1 MLTLNSEKSLARFI
15 SFGAFFTTVFVIWGS
30 VTDPVNTPKLFI
42 LGATAFAAGAIA
54 FAVGYRELWRSS
66 RLWIIGSFLF
76 IVFSISAIV
85 SSSSPLEQN
94 IYGTYGRNTGFVTY
108 LALLLISTAAT
119 LIRQKSNFNLIIYG
133 LFAAGFTNVAYC
145 LWAIA
150 FGDFIG
156 WNNPYGNIL
165 GTLGN
170 PNFIGAFLGIL
181 ITALAAY
188 VVAPGISWKY
198 RGLALIT
205 VAVGLFEIR
214 KSHAVQGLVVSAAGF
229 SIIGFYFIRSKFKS
243 KLILSGYTVAIAVLG
258 FISLLGA
265 LQKGPFTSFIY
276 KTSVSL
282 RGEYWQAGWNM
293 ASQFPLTGVGM
304 DAYGD
309 WYRRARDAQALILPG
324 PETVTNAAHNIP
336 FDILANGGWPLFIT
350 YVFLIVLALI
360 AILKVTLR
368 SKSYDGTFIALAVAW
383 ACYQIQSVI
392 SISQIGLAVWG
403 WVISGGVIA
412 YEIATRGSGTSE
424 QKSTAGKS
432 AKSKEQILSATTI
445 GGLGLVVGALIV
457 VPPLSADMKWR
468 SALASNDLTQ
478 LRIALEPSYL
488 TPTDTNRLLNMI
500 SILENSKL
508 PDVAY
513 EYAKKAVEF
522 NPESFD
528 SWRTLYAVT
537 NSTPADKELAMT
549 NMKRLDP
556 KNSNPLNTP
565 K

>member
-1 MLTLNSEKSLARFI
+1 MLTLSSEKSLTRFI
-15 SFGAFFTTVFVIWGS
+15 SIGAFLTTVVVIWGS

-42 LGATAFAAGAIA
+42 LGSAAFAAGAIA
-54 FAVGYRELWRSS
+54 FAMGVKELWRSS
-66 RLWIIGSFLF
+66 RLWLIGSILF
-76 IVFSISAIV
+76 IIFSISAIV
-85 SSSSPLEQN
+85 NSSSPLEQN

-119 LIRQKSNFNLIIYG
+119 LIRQKSNFKLIVYS
-133 LFAAGFTNVAYC
+133 LFAAGVTNVAYC

-165 GTLGN
+165 GTFGN
-170 PNFIGAFLGIL
+170 PNFIGAFLGIF

-205 VAVGLFEIR
+205 VAIGLFEI
-214 KSHAVQGLVVSAAGF
+214 KESHAVQGLVVSAAGF
-229 SIIGFYFIRSKFKS
+229 SIIGFYLIRSKFKS
-243 KLILSGYTVAIAVLG
+243 NLILAGYTVVIAVLG
-258 FISLLGA
+258 FISLMGA

-293 ASQFPLTGVGM
+293 ASQFPFTGVGM

-309 WYRRARDAQALILPG
+309 WYRRARDEQALILPG

-336 FDILANGGWPLFIT
+336 FDILSNGGWPLFIT
-350 YVFLIVLALI
+350 YVFLIALATI
-360 AILKVTLR
+360 AIIKVTVR
-368 SKSYDGTFIALAVAW
+368 NKNYDGTFIALAVAW

-403 WVISGGVIA
+403 WVLSGVVIA
-412 YEIATRGSGTSE
+412 YEIATRGSGAS
-424 QKSTAGKS
+424 GNS
-432 AKSKEQILSATTI
+432 APSKPKREKEQIFSATAI
-445 GGLGLVVGALIV
+445 GGIGLVVGALIV
-457 VPPLSADMKWR
+457 VPPLSSDMKWK
-468 SALASNDLTQ
+468 SAITKGDLALVKA
-478 LRIALEPSYL
+478 ALVPSYMN
-488 TPTDTNRLLNMI
+488 PTDTNRLLNMV

-513 EYAKKAVEF
+513 EYAKKGVEF

-537 NSTPADKELAMT
+537 NSTPADKELALT

>member
-1 MLTLNSEKSLARFI
+1 MLTISSEKSLARFI
-15 SFGAFFTTVFVIWGS
+15 SFGAAFTTVFVLWGS

-54 FAVGYRELWRSS
+54 FVMGYKELWRSS
-66 RLWIIGSFLF
+66 RLWLIGSILF
-76 IVFSISAIV
+76 IAFSISAIV
-85 SSSSPLEQN
+85 NSASPLEQN

-119 LIRQKSNFNLIIYG
+119 LLRQKSNFNLIIYS
-133 LFAAGFTNVAYC
+133 LFAAGIANVAYC

-165 GTLGN
+165 GTFGN
-170 PNFIGAFLGIL
+170 PNFIGAFLGIF
-181 ITALAAY
+181 ITALTAY
-188 VVAPGISWKY
+188 VVQPGTSWKV
-198 RGLALIT
+198 RGLAVAI

-214 KSHAVQGLVVSAAGF
+214 ESHAVQGLVVSAAGF
-229 SIIGFYFIRSKFKS
+229 SIIGFYFIRSRFKS
-243 KLILSGYTVAIAVLG
+243 NLILAGYTVAVAILG
-258 FISLLGA
+258 LISLLGA
-265 LQKGPFTSFIY
+265 LQKGPFASFIY

-293 ASQFPLTGVGM
+293 GSQFPLTGVGM

-309 WYRRARDAQALILPG
+309 WYRRARDGQALIVPG

-336 FDILANGGWPLFIT
+336 FDILAYGGWPLFIS
-350 YVFLIVLALI
+350 YLFLLSLSVI
-360 AILKVTLR
+360 AIIKVTLR
-368 SKSYDGTFIALAVAW
+368 NRNYDGTFIALSVAW
-383 ACYQIQSVI
+383 ACYQIQAVI

-403 WVISGGVIA
+403 WVLSGAVIA
-412 YEIATRGSGTSE
+412 YEIATRDSGSSE
-424 QKSTAGKS
+424 KKSNSGKTAKP
-432 AKSKEQILSATTI
+432 KEQILSATAI
-445 GGLGLVVGALIV
+445 GGLGLVIGALIA
-457 VPPLSADMKWR
+457 VPPLSGDMKWK
-468 SALASNDLTQ
+468 SALTSSDLTQ
-478 LRIALEPSYL
+478 LKVALEPSYL
-488 TPTDTNRLLNMI
+488 TPADTNRLLNAI

-556 KNSNPLNTP
+556 KNPNPLNTP